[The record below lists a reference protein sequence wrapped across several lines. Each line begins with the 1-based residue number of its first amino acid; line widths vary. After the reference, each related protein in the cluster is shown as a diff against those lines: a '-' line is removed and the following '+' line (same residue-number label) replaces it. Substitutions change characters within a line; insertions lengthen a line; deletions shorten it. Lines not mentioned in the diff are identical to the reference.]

1 MNTLDRYYRY
11 SKIVSGL
18 KMIVIRAI
26 SAHNEYVYPYF
37 CVAFSLRGA
46 KPDDV
51 VQISCAPN
59 ENSKQRRQFSK
70 PYIRTN
76 PSLLA
81 QMDSLLENDTESGGH
96 IFSNS
101 QPTEPRN
108 MTQVANCKTVKKR
121 KLATGSFASPQN
133 DLERLISAQR
143 DSSVLFAL
151 W

>member
-76 PSLLA
+76 PSVLG
-81 QMDSLLENDTESGGH
+81 QMDSLLGSDTPSNVFHQLLNESGGH

-101 QPTEPRN
+101 LSTEPR
-108 MTQVANCKTVKKR
+108 
-121 KLATGSFASPQN
+121 
-133 DLERLISAQR
+133 I
-143 DSSVLFAL
+143 
-151 W
+151 